1 MWNPLRN
8 RQQRGFIENEV
19 YYNSEKMPY
28 PQRPNTPCLEFELGF
43 ARLYD
48 LTLAPTTPKYEHGI
62 CIIKFGLRPSSM
74 AYVLPE
80 KNDVLEWHFTKY
92 TFMKIKQGNK
102 ILLQKGMFL
111 H

>member
-1 MWNPLRN
+1 MKYITIVR
-8 RQQRGFIENEV
+8 
-19 YYNSEKMPY
+19 K
-28 PQRPNTPCLEFELGF
+28 C
-43 ARLYD
+43 
-48 LTLAPTTPKYEHGI
+48 LTLKDQTHRVLSLSLYATVRSDTGPYNTKNEHGI